1 VECRENDEELR
12 EWLQKLNDVHTE
24 RAVLAERA
32 FLRQMEG
39 GCQVPVA
46 GYAYIDD
53 REDIVLTALV
63 ASPDGK
69 EVYKETVSG
78 SNPEEV
84 GTIAAKMLIERGAKA
99 LIDRIKEE
107 MNRQ

>member
-1 VECRENDEELR
+1 
-12 EWLQKLNDVHTE
+12 
-24 RAVLAERA
+24 
-32 FLRQMEG
+32 M
-39 GCQVPVA
+39 PIA

-53 REDIVLTALV
+53 NSDIVLTALV

-69 EVYKETVSG
+69 EMYKETVSG

-84 GTIAAKMLIERGAKA
+84 GTIAAKILIERGAKA
-99 LIDRIKEE
+99 LIDRVKEE